1 MSTRALRSSDPLAPV
16 RYLDVVVVVLAAPF
30 VLFTGLP
37 VLGYVVGAV
46 LWILGRVNEA
56 VLDARA
62 RRADVRAAVGLRFAS
77 MLGRTWLI
85 GLGIL
90 AVGLAAER
98 EDGFTA
104 AIVCLVAYTIH
115 LATALILRPM
125 ERSTNRR

>member
-46 LWILGRVNEA
+46 LWIVGRVLGA

-62 RRADVRAAVGLRFAS
+62 RHADVRAAVGLRFAS

-115 LATALILRPM
+115 LATALILRPL
-125 ERSTNRR
+125 ERSANRR